1 MRCIIFAN
9 GEYGEVQA
17 YQNLFRSDDT
27 VLCADG
33 GANYAYKLGLIPD
46 VIIGDM
52 DSILPEVRS
61 YFAARNVA
69 MREFPRDKDF
79 TDTQLALDIAQE
91 WGATEILMLGTLG
104 KRLDHTLSNL
114 YYGMELVQR
123 GIKLTHYTPESWVH
137 IINQDIEIEGTRG
150 DTVSVLALTQE
161 ACGVSEVGFDF
172 GLENVVL
179 EKSKPYAVSNRLA
192 ASKGQISVRQGVL
205 AVIHYFR
212 KLD

>member
-1 MRCIIFAN
+1 MRCIILAN
-9 GEYGEVQA
+9 GEYGEVDA
-17 YQNLFRSDDT
+17 YQNLFRSGDV

-33 GANYAYKLGLIPD
+33 GANYAYELGLIPD
-46 VIIGDM
+46 IIIGDM
-52 DSILPEVRS
+52 DSILPEVKCF
-61 YFAARNVA
+61 FAAKNVS
-69 MREFPRDKDF
+69 MRQFSRDKDF

-114 YYGMELVQR
+114 YYGMELVQK

-137 IINQDIEIEGTRG
+137 IINQDIEIVGSRG
-150 DTVSVLALTQE
+150 DIVSVVALTQE
-161 ACGVSEVGFDF
+161 ARGVSEVGFDF
-172 GLENVVL
+172 ALDNAVL
-179 EKSKPYAVSNRLA
+179 EKSKPYAISNRLTEG
-192 ASKGQISVRQGVL
+192 KGKVSVHQGIL